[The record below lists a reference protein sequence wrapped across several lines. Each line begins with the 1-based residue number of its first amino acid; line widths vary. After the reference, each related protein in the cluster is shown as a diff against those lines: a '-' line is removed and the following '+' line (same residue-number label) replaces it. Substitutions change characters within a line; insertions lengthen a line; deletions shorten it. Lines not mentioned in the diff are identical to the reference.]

1 MANTTYSILKFRSQD
16 DLRKIVDYAIKD
28 GRDFD
33 FNSIE
38 PIPDALKVEHIP
50 YQDAAIGSYY
60 NTLDREDQTAL
71 IENLEDKHYTNVEDI
86 TEQAAAQEKEQILVA
101 EERIDLGQKYYE
113 NIMEHGYPDF
123 FEWANVHWNTKGNAI
138 NTVVDEEKLEISFS
152 TSSSAVEDLMRNLYE
167 KTGVPFVYQYTDD
180 TFSVY
185 GEMCCDEEG
194 IRNSEI
200 DEKWVK
206 DIFAERTAG

>member
-60 NTLDREDQTAL
+60 NTLDRDDQAAL

-86 TEQAAAQEKEQILVA
+86 IEQAAAQEKEQILVA

-123 FEWANVHWNTKGNAI
+123 FEWANAHWNTKGNAI

-152 TSSSAVEDLMRNLYE
+152 TSSSAVEDLMKNLFE

-180 TFSVY
+180 TFTVY

>member
-86 TEQAAAQEKEQILVA
+86 IEQAAAQEKEQILVA

-180 TFSVY
+180 TFTVY

>member
-71 IENLEDKHYTNVEDI
+71 IEDLEDKHYTNVEDI
-86 TEQAAAQEKEQILVA
+86 IEQAAAQEKEQILVA

-152 TSSSAVEDLMRNLYE
+152 TSSSAVEDLMRSLYE

-180 TFSVY
+180 TFTVY

-200 DEKWVK
+200 DEKWVE

>member
-60 NTLDREDQTAL
+60 NTLDRDDQAAL

-86 TEQAAAQEKEQILVA
+86 IEQAAAQEKEQILVA

-180 TFSVY
+180 TFTVY

>member
-71 IENLEDKHYTNVEDI
+71 IEDLEDKHYTNVEDI
-86 TEQAAAQEKEQILVA
+86 IEQAAAQEKEQILVA

-152 TSSSAVEDLMRNLYE
+152 TSSSAVEDLMRTLYE

-180 TFSVY
+180 TFTVY

-200 DEKWVK
+200 DEKWVE

>member
-60 NTLDREDQTAL
+60 NTLDREDQAAL

-86 TEQAAAQEKEQILVA
+86 IEQAAAQEKEQILVA

-123 FEWANVHWNTKGNAI
+123 FEWANAHWNTKGNAI
-138 NTVVDEEKLEISFS
+138 DTVVDEEKLEISFS
-152 TSSSAVEDLMRNLYE
+152 TSSSAVEELMKNLYE

-180 TFSVY
+180 TFTVY

-206 DIFAERTAG
+206 DVFAERTAG

>member
-60 NTLDREDQTAL
+60 NTLDRDDQAAL

-86 TEQAAAQEKEQILVA
+86 IEQAAAQEKEQILVA

-123 FEWANVHWNTKGNAI
+123 FEWANAHWNTKGNAI
-138 NTVVDEEKLEISFS
+138 DTVVDEEKLEISFS
-152 TSSSAVEDLMRNLYE
+152 TSSSVVADLMKNLYE

-180 TFSVY
+180 TFTVY

>member
-71 IENLEDKHYTNVEDI
+71 IEDLEDKHYTNVEDI
-86 TEQAAAQEKEQILVA
+86 IEQAAAQEKEQILVA

-152 TSSSAVEDLMRNLYE
+152 TSSSAVEDLMRSLYE

-200 DEKWVK
+200 DEKWVE

>member
-86 TEQAAAQEKEQILVA
+86 IEQAAAQEKEQILVA

>member
-86 TEQAAAQEKEQILVA
+86 IEQAAAQEKEQILVA

-180 TFSVY
+180 TFSLY

>member
-86 TEQAAAQEKEQILVA
+86 IEQAAAQEKEQILVA

-152 TSSSAVEDLMRNLYE
+152 TSSSAVEDLMKNLYE

-180 TFSVY
+180 TFTVY

>member
-60 NTLDREDQTAL
+60 NTLDRENQTAL

-86 TEQAAAQEKEQILVA
+86 IEQAAAQEMEQILVA